1 MNNAGNITSVA
12 QLRDAIR
19 VLESE
24 QELKGRLLK
33 EHALVIYDRLRPANL
48 IRDLLKDLFSSSYPV
63 DDISGTAAGMTGGY
77 LLKKLF
83 VGRSSGAIRNLL
95 GYVLQ
100 YVATNFL
107 ARNSATIKAVALS
120 IFDMIFRKK
129 KAD

>member
-1 MNNAGNITSVA
+1 MNNQGNIRSVA
-12 QLRDAIR
+12 ELKGAIR

-33 EHALVIYDRLRPANL
+33 EHALVVYERLKPVNL
-48 IRDLLKDLFSSSYPV
+48 IRDIIKDLFSSSYPV

-83 VGRSSGAIRNLL
+83 VGRSSGVFRNLL

-100 YVATNFL
+100 YVSTNYL
-107 ARNSATIKAVALS
+107 ARNSAMIKAVALS
-120 IFDMIFRKK
+120 VFDMIFRKK